1 MKMPRS
7 LPTGAWI
14 AVGLVTAALLVPGA
28 SFAAATMTQI
38 VGGNGAAPVA
48 GVSKANQLF
57 TGPAAPAS
65 YFTIQGATSV
75 NTSNVCV
82 DLGAVPA
89 GKAAIITGFRTTV
102 YAGSSNSDVLLYA
115 NATCSTAVFAEVS
128 GVAGTTAQQI
138 APGFAVPAG
147 THLSWFVASNTSF
160 IVDGHIDGYSVPA
173 GAVKQITPSLGKHT
187 VTRAR

>member
-1 MKMPRS
+1 MKIPRS

-38 VGGNGAAPVA
+38 VGTSGAAPVA

-65 YFTIQGATSV
+65 YFTINAGISV
-75 NTSNVCV
+75 NNSNVCS
-82 DLGAVPA
+82 DLGTVPA
-89 GKAAIITGFRTTV
+89 GKAAIITDVRTTV
-102 YAGSSNSDVLLYA
+102 YQGSSGSDVLIYPSSNCS
-115 NATCSTAVFAEVS
+115 NAPFAEIS
-128 GVAGTTAQQI
+128 GVLGTTDQQI
-138 APGFAVPAG
+138 TPGFAVPAG

-160 IVDGHIDGYSVPA
+160 IVDAHIDGYSVPT
-173 GAVKQITPSLGKHT
+173 GAVTQIQPSLGTHT
-187 VTRAR
+187 LKRPG

>member
-48 GVSKANQLF
+48 GVDKANQLF

-65 YFTIQGATSV
+65 YFTMPLGTSV
-75 NTSNVCV
+75 NNSSVCV
-82 DLGAVPA
+82 DLGAIPA
-89 GKAAIITGFRTTV
+89 GKAAIITDFRTTV
-102 YAGSSNSDVLLYA
+102 YQGSSGSDLLLYPTSNCSNAPLAEA
-115 NATCSTAVFAEVS
+115 N
-128 GVAGTTAQQI
+128 GVLGTTNQQI
-138 APGFAVPAG
+138 TPGYGVPAG
-147 THLSWFVASNTSF
+147 THLSTFVASGTSF
-160 IVDGHIDGYSVPA
+160 IVDGYIDGYSVPSA
-173 GAVKQITPSLGKHT
+173 AVSQIQPTLGTHT
-187 VTRAR
+187 VMHAR

>member
-1 MKMPRS
+1 MKVPRS

-14 AVGLVTAALLVPGA
+14 AVGLVAAALLVPGA

-65 YFTIQGATSV
+65 YFTIQGGTSV
-75 NTSNVCV
+75 NGSVVCV

-102 YAGSSNSDVLLYA
+102 YEGSSNSDVLLYPNA
-115 NATCSTAVFAEVS
+115 NCSDAPFAEVS
-128 GVAGTTAQQI
+128 GVDGTSDQQL
-138 APGFAVPAG
+138 APGFAVPDG
-147 THLSWFVASNTSF
+147 THLSWFVASPTSF
-160 IVDGHIDGYSVPA
+160 VVDGHIDGYSVPK
-173 GAVKQITPSLGKHT
+173 GAVKQVTPAMGKHT
-187 VTRAR
+187 VMHAR

>member
-1 MKMPRS
+1 MKLPRS

-48 GVSKANQLF
+48 GVNKANQLF
-57 TGPAAPAS
+57 TAPATPAS
-65 YFTIQGATSV
+65 YFTIEGATSV
-75 NTSNVCV
+75 NNSNVCV
-82 DLGAVPA
+82 DLGSVPA

-102 YAGSSNSDVLLYA
+102 YQGSSNSDVLLYP
-115 NATCSTAVFAEVS
+115 NATCSSAVFAEIS
-128 GVAGTTAQQI
+128 GVAGTTDQQI

-173 GAVKQITPSLGKHT
+173 GAVKQITRSLGKHT
-187 VTRAR
+187 VTHAR